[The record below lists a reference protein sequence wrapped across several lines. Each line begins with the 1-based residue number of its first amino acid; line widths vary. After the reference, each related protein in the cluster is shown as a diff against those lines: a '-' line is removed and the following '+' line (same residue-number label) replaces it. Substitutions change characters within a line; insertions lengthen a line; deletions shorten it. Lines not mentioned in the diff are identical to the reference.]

1 VRAQL
6 DCNSNICLKHPFVS
20 SRAPD
25 QTRRRLLAAA
35 SELFAAQG
43 YHGTTVREIAQCAGV
58 NLAAGNYH
66 FGSKRELYLEVL
78 RAHFQSLQAELRERG
93 ASPAPAELARLRPRQ
108 VREALH
114 ARIEVMLDRLV
125 GPAPGPHALLMQ
137 REMADPS
144 EAMPVIVREFIRPM
158 MNDLEALVAR
168 LAPGIGRRAV
178 VYSALSIV
186 GQAMFYRF
194 AKPAVLR
201 VLREGGYTRE
211 LTGVLGEH
219 ITQFSL
225 GGIAALAS
233 RPKGRRHAS

>member
-1 VRAQL
+1 
-6 DCNSNICLKHPFVS
+6 
-20 SRAPD
+20 
-25 QTRRRLLAAA
+25 
-35 SELFAAQG
+35 
-43 YHGTTVREIAQCAGV
+43 
-58 NLAAGNYH
+58 
-66 FGSKRELYLEVL
+66 
-78 RAHFQSLQAELRERG
+78 
-93 ASPAPAELARLRPRQ
+93 
-108 VREALH
+108 
-114 ARIEVMLDRLV
+114 
-125 GPAPGPHALLMQ
+125 MQ

-144 EAMPVIVREFIRPM
+144 EATPVIVREFIRPM

-168 LAPGIGRRAV
+168 LAPRIGRRAV

-201 VLREGGYTRE
+201 VLRQGGYTRQ

-225 GGIAALAS
+225 GGVAALAS

>member
-1 VRAQL
+1 MG
-6 DCNSNICLKHPFVS
+6 P
-20 SRAPD
+20 
-25 QTRRRLLAAA
+25 
-35 SELFAAQG
+35 E
-43 YHGTTVREIAQCAGV
+43 
-58 NLAAGNYH
+58 
-66 FGSKRELYLEVL
+66 
-78 RAHFQSLQAELRERG
+78 
-93 ASPAPAELARLRPRQ
+93 APAEPARLRPRQ

-201 VLREGGYTRE
+201 VLRQGGYTRE

-225 GGIAALAS
+225 GGVAALAS